1 MAGTWLIPRSCTG
14 DSTIGRIPC
23 REEIRASPIGI
34 ILIDLHEAALNM
46 PSIKKVLNS
55 SVTDLASQGHLNPCQ
70 DETLCLISAQDL
82 EPGLR
87 ILFSRRFPGF
97 RNSHTNK
104 HLSAAS

>member
-1 MAGTWLIPRSCTG
+1 
-14 DSTIGRIPC
+14 
-23 REEIRASPIGI
+23 
-34 ILIDLHEAALNM
+34 M

-104 HLSAAS
+104 HLSAASWGPLLAPIGYEIAISGAEEVSPEARGFFNSADS